1 MSNTIIQL
9 LELSELRRVREGL
22 RVVHLWTHREIW
34 NESHAGVAIEFRGNI
49 VLAQKKR
56 CGAKPRSLG
65 FLIFEITI
73 SVSSVTPGELF
84 TILLGR
90 PFITHQ
96 RCINS
101 LGIRLIPGRRN
112 TRLRRGVNSFHRF
125 DSWRS
130 VTSCEW
136 DVSSHFCD
144 GNSEA
149 RPHHK
154 GESNAQTPHDAQNIA
169 SGEKT
174 SCNGDILERRFL
186 RKAWKVG
193 SILKNQWMCSV
204 YLILLLDPNIFDDLN
219 LP

>member
-1 MSNTIIQL
+1 MNHTLVSQL
-9 LELSELRRVREGL
+9 NLEGILSWLRK
-22 RVVHLWTHREIW
+22 
-34 NESHAGVAIEFRGNI
+34 SAAGQNPEVWGSWF
-49 VLAQKKR
+49 
-56 CGAKPRSLG
+56 
-65 FLIFEITI
+65 

-101 LGIRLIPGRRN
+101 LGNRLIPGRRN